1 MCVLIRSITALVCL
15 LPLAP
20 HLASAAQDGSTRL
33 TLDVPARPIPTA
45 PDRPVALPVSARPTS
60 AKPANARP
68 GAGRPAVADP
78 AGLCESAVTTAEYV
92 ERLPPRLLA
101 AISLTES
108 GRRDPAS
115 GTFRPWPW
123 SINAEGQGQFFAT
136 SRDAIAAVKDLQAR
150 GVQSI
155 DVGCMQVNLMYHP
168 HAFASLEEAFDPRK
182 NALYAARFLNVL
194 YASAKDWMRAAG
206 AYHSDT
212 PALAEPYRQQVAAR
226 WQNPDLRNLSPPVTQ
241 YRDFVAVTQVYGAF
255 SQSQRVYGAFTM
267 GTGNR

>member
-15 LPLAP
+15 LPMAP
-20 HLASAAQDGSTRL
+20 KLASAGQDQ
-33 TLDVPARPIPTA
+33 PARVALELPAGPPSGRA
-45 PDRPVALPVSARPTS
+45 VALPISTRP
-60 AKPANARP
+60 ANPKPANPRVP
-68 GAGRPAVADP
+68 DP
-78 AGLCESAVTTAEYV
+78 AALCESAVTTAEYA

-101 AISLTES
+101 AISLTET
-108 GRRDPAS
+108 GRRDQAT

-123 SINAEGQGQFFAT
+123 SINAEGQGQFFAS

-168 HAFASLEEAFDPRK
+168 RAFASLEEAFDPRR

-194 YASAKDWMRAAG
+194 YASSKDWMRAVG
-206 AYHSDT
+206 SYHSET
-212 PALAEPYRQQVAAR
+212 PSLAEPYRQQVAAR

-267 GTGNR
+267 GTGNH